1 MAREVDKLTVLAIKA
16 ITNRGL
22 YHDGNNLYLR
32 VGPTGAKSWVVR
44 YRGADGKQHD
54 VGLGSTYAVTL
65 ERARVKCQQIHAD
78 RADGIDPIAAKKAA
92 KAEQRAAAAR
102 DRTFKQ
108 VAEEYIEAHKTDWK
122 TDAEAKIW
130 RQRLRDHVHPV
141 IGDLPVAMIGLA
153 LVLKVVGPKWLTL
166 TSMDKILRY
175 IETILTFATVKGY
188 RTGDNPA
195 RAKDVVI
202 ALGSRARVAKANH
215 PALHYRDIG
224 DFVAKLRAIDKIG
237 AKALLFTILTA
248 ARRDEVN
255 GAVWS
260 EIDLKGR
267 EWVIPGPRMKAEKD
281 HVVPLSEAAVALL
294 EALPRTGDRVFSMG
308 VNEIRRT
315 CVKLNPNITTH
326 GFRSTF
332 RDWAGDC
339 TKFDRVDVELC
350 LAHAA
355 GDAVELAYRRSTAVE
370 KRRLIM
376 ESWAK
381 FCGTPSLPE
390 ASNIYSLRLASA

>member
-1 MAREVDKLTVLAIKA
+1 MAREVDKLTALTVKA
-16 ITNRGL
+16 LTQRGL
-22 YHDGNNLYLR
+22 HHDGNNLFLR
-32 VGPTGAKSWVVR
+32 VSKSGAKSWVVR

-54 VGLGSTYAVTL
+54 IGLGSAYAVTL
-65 ERARVKCQQIHAD
+65 ERARQKCQQIHAD

-108 VAEEYIEAHKTDWK
+108 VAEEYIEAHQTDWK
-122 TDAEAKIW
+122 TEAEAKIW

-141 IGDLPVAMIGLA
+141 IGDLPVAMIDLA

-188 RTGDNPA
+188 RIGDNPA

-202 ALGSRARVAKANH
+202 ALGSRARVAKTNH
-215 PALHYRDIG
+215 PALHYREIG
-224 DFVAKLRAIDKIG
+224 AFVAELRAIDKIG
-237 AKALLFTILTA
+237 AKALLFAILNA
-248 ARRDEVN
+248 SRRDEVN

-260 EIDLKGR
+260 EIDREGR
-267 EWVIPGPRMKAEKD
+267 VWVIPKERMKAERD
-281 HVVPLSEAAVALL
+281 HVVPLSDAALALL
-294 EALPRTGDRVFSMG
+294 DALPRTGSRIFSMG
-308 VNEIRRT
+308 INEQYRT
-315 CVKLNPNITTH
+315 CKSLRPDIAPH
-326 GFRSTF
+326 GFRSSF

-339 TKFDRVDVELC
+339 TGFDRVDIELS

-355 GDAVELAYRRSTAVE
+355 GDQTELAYRRGTAVE
-370 KRRLIM
+370 KRRQIM

-390 ASNIYSLRLASA
+390 STNIYPLRSARA